1 MTHRIIL
8 ICCFFWTA
16 CFSQSTVY
24 NKIETRSQK
33 LPFGLTK
40 TVPLDKPLVALV
52 LSGGGARGLAQ
63 IGVLKAF
70 EEAGIQLDIIVGT
83 SMGSIVGGLYAA
95 GYSAEDLDSIAR
107 STNWNELLSTNREAD
122 RRELFVD
129 QKITEDKAIFALRL
143 EGLTPILPTSINDG
157 QKLLNYLNLLTFQAP
172 IHVKTDFDDLKV
184 KFRAVCTDL
193 LTGAAVQLSSG
204 SLSQAMRASSSVSF
218 LLSPVKIDSLLLVD
232 GGLVANIPVK
242 IAKDAGANFII
253 AVNTT
258 SDLHT
263 EEELS
268 FPWIVA
274 DQVVSIPLKIMN
286 QEQLKYADEIIK
298 PNLYGRD
305 ANDFTNIDSLIL
317 AGYLAAKPLVDSII
331 KKINDS
337 SSFENEIQTG
347 DNKVFILANSPGGE
361 TFTIDR
367 LRQNLKKEFE
377 NGIMDSIRYRF
388 INEDSVEVFF
398 SIKSI
403 VSHIELDGITVIDKD
418 SVRVL
423 MNDLLNLPF
432 NPDKIVERIILVL
445 KKYRKAGYSL
455 AELRRLK
462 FDEKSGELY
471 FLFDEGVI
479 SEIKIEGNEHTNPYI
494 IRREFPLNVGEHFKY
509 KNIEQGLINLRSTN
523 LFENVTV
530 DVKKNNELNV
540 LILRV
545 QEKIPGIVRFGF
557 RLDNEYRAQLS
568 LDIRNENIFGSAT
581 ELGLLLS
588 GGARNRNYVFE
599 HKANRLFNTYF
610 TYKIN
615 AFYRFNDVI
624 VYRDDPAGT
633 ENSFTRSD
641 AGEYRQIFYGASFS
655 TGTQVGKFG
664 NLILQTKYQ
673 LDEIKNKRGSS
684 ISPYMLNIFSFKI
697 SATVDTQNKYPYPDY
712 GLYFTGF
719 YESAQK
725 ILGGDVGFTNFEI
738 EYKNYFSIAEDHLL
752 APRVIMGFADKTL
765 PLSEQYSIGGQNSFF
780 GMREDEFRGRQVFI
794 ASLEYR
800 YKLPV
805 KIFFET
811 YFKIRYDLG
820 SAWDEQE
827 QIRFKDLRHGL
838 GTTLS
843 FDTPIGP
850 ADFSIGKSFLFK
862 KNLPGN
868 PISTGE
874 TFFYFSIGFFY

>member
-1 MTHRIIL
+1 M
-8 ICCFFWTA
+8 ICCFFCTA
-16 CFSQSTVY
+16 CFSQSSVFT
-24 NKIETRSQK
+24 KIETRTQK
-33 LPFGLTK
+33 LPFGLSK
-40 TVPLDKPLVALV
+40 TVPLYKPTVALV

-63 IGVLKAF
+63 IGILKAF
-70 EEAGIQLDIIVGT
+70 EEAGIKPDIIVGT
-83 SMGSIVGGLYAA
+83 SMGSIVGGLYASGYTA
-95 GYSAEDLDSIAR
+95 GDLDSIAR
-107 STNWNELLSTNREAD
+107 STNWSELLSANREGD

-143 EGLTPILPTSINDG
+143 EGFSPVLPTSINDG

-172 IHVKTDFDDLKV
+172 IHVKTNFDDLKV

-242 IAKDAGANFII
+242 IAKDLGADFII
-253 AVNTT
+253 AANTT

-274 DQVVSIPLKIMN
+274 DQVVSIPLKLLN
-286 QEQLKYADEIIK
+286 QDQLQFADEIIK
-298 PNLYGRD
+298 PNLHGRQ
-305 ANDFTNIDSLIL
+305 ANDFSNIDSLIL
-317 AGYLAAKPLVDSII
+317 AGYLAAKPLVDSIVR
-331 KKINDS
+331 KINYSSRFEIEAPIDS
-337 SSFENEIQTG
+337 SKI
-347 DNKVFILANSPGGE
+347 FILANNPNDSS
-361 TFTIDR
+361 FTIE
-367 LRQNLKKEFE
+367 NLKQKLEKEFE
-377 NGIMDSIRYRF
+377 RDEIDSIGYRF
-388 INEDSVEVFF
+388 LSDDSVEVLF
-398 SIKSI
+398 SFKSL
-403 VSHIELDGITVIDKD
+403 VNHIELDGITVIDKD
-418 SVRVL
+418 SIQVI

-432 NPDKIVERIILVL
+432 NPKKIVDRIILVL
-445 KKYRKAGYSL
+445 KKYRKAGFSL

-479 SEIKIEGNEHTNPYI
+479 SEIKIEGNEHTNPFI
-494 IRREFPLNVGEHFKY
+494 IRRELPLNVGEHFKY

-545 QEKIPGIVRFGF
+545 QEKIPGILRIGF
-557 RLDNEYRAQLS
+557 RLDNEYRTQLS
-568 LDIRNENIFGSAT
+568 VDIRNENIFGSAT
-581 ELGLLLS
+581 ELGVLLS
-588 GGARNRNYVFE
+588 GGVRNRNYVLE
-599 HKANRLFNTYF
+599 HKANRMFNTYF

-615 AFYRFNDVI
+615 AFYRFNDVV
-624 VYRDDPAGT
+624 VYNDDPVT
-633 ENSFTRSD
+633 SENRFSRSD

-673 LDEIKNKRGSS
+673 VDQIKNKRGFS
-684 ISPYMLNIFSFKI
+684 ISPYTVNLFSFKI
-697 SATVDTQNKYPYPDY
+697 STTIDTQNKYPYPDY

-725 ILGGDVGFTNFEI
+725 ILGGDVGFSNFGI
-738 EYKNYFSIAEDHLL
+738 EYKNYFSITEDHLI
-752 APRVIMGFADKTL
+752 APKVIMGFADKTL
-765 PLSEQYSIGGQNSFF
+765 PLSEQYSIGGQTSFF
-780 GMREDEFRGRQVFI
+780 GMRENEFRGRQIFI

-805 KIFFET
+805 KIFFES
-811 YFKIRYDLG
+811 YFKLRYDLG

-838 GTTLS
+838 GATLS

-850 ADFSIGKSFLFK
+850 ADFSIGRSFLFK

-868 PISTGE
+868 PISAGDV
-874 TFFYFSIGFFY
+874 FFYFSIGFFY

>member
-1 MTHRIIL
+1 MTHKIIL
-8 ICCFFWTA
+8 ICCFFYTA
-16 CFSQSTVY
+16 CLSQSLVY
-24 NKIETRSQK
+24 NKIETRIEK
-33 LPFGLTK
+33 LPFGLSK
-40 TVPLDKPLVALV
+40 TVPLHKPTVALV

-63 IGVLKAF
+63 IGILKAF
-70 EEAGIQLDIIVGT
+70 EEAGIHPDIIVGT

-95 GYSAEDLDSIAR
+95 GYTAGDLDSIAR
-107 STNWNELLSTNREAD
+107 STNWSELLSANREGD

-143 EGLTPILPTSINDG
+143 EGFAPVLPTSINDG

-172 IHVKTDFDDLKV
+172 IHVKTNFDDLKI

-242 IAKDAGANFII
+242 IAKDLGADFII
-253 AVNTT
+253 AANTT

-263 EEELS
+263 EEELY

-274 DQVVSIPLKIMN
+274 DQVVSIPLKILN
-286 QEQLKYADEIIK
+286 QDQLKYADQIIK
-298 PNLYGRD
+298 PNLQGRE
-305 ANDFTNIDSLIL
+305 ANDFSNIDSLIL

-331 KKINDS
+331 KKINYSSTSEIEASIDS
-337 SSFENEIQTG
+337 SKI
-347 DNKVFILANSPGGE
+347 FILANSPDGAS
-361 TFTIDR
+361 FTVEK
-367 LRQNLKKEFE
+367 LKQNLEKELMG
-377 NGIMDSIRYRF
+377 GIIDSIKYSF
-388 INEDSVEVFF
+388 INDDSVEAFF
-398 SIKSI
+398 SFKSI
-403 VSHIELDGITVIDKD
+403 VKHIELDGITVIHKD
-418 SVRVL
+418 SVQVI

-432 NPDKIVERIILVL
+432 NPEKIVDRIILVL

-479 SEIKIEGNEHTNPYI
+479 SEIKIEGNEHTNPFI
-494 IRREFPLNVGEHFKY
+494 IRRELPLNVGEHFKY

-545 QEKIPGIVRFGF
+545 QEKIPGILRIGF

-581 ELGLLLS
+581 ELGVLLS
-588 GGARNRNYVFE
+588 GGVRNRNYVLE
-599 HKANRLFNTYF
+599 HKANRMFNTYF

-624 VYRDDPAGT
+624 VYQDDPAASQ
-633 ENSFTRSD
+633 NYFTRSD

-673 LDEIKNKRGSS
+673 VDEIKNKRGFS
-684 ISPYMLNIFSFKI
+684 ISPYTANIFSFKI
-697 SATVDTQNKYPYPDY
+697 STIIDTQNKYPYPDY

-725 ILGGDVGFTNFEI
+725 ILGGDVGFSNFGM
-738 EYKNYFSIAEDHLL
+738 EYKNYFSITGDHLL
-752 APRVIMGFADKTL
+752 APKIIMGFADKTL

-780 GMREDEFRGRQVFI
+780 GMRENEFRGRQIFI

-811 YFKIRYDLG
+811 YFKLRYDLG

-838 GTTLS
+838 GATLS

-850 ADFSIGKSFLFK
+850 ADFSIGRSFLFK

-874 TFFYFSIGFFY
+874 VFFYFSIGFFY